1 MCALRR
7 ILEAQTAVSKVTKVT
22 LKTGKLAGM
31 VLVLGCLAS
40 LASGQRSEPAKTPG
54 PAESLYLKLRTVGL
68 DKTRVYKIRE
78 ASLERASL
86 AFFTG
91 AAILE
96 ETFSSAYLRFNDD
109 VYSELQPSLRTADD
123 PEAFAAEWNMTAHNL
138 AEEDALRLLLTFS
151 DSLPSSDKTASLNG
165 NDHFLHALVQGNKL
179 GTFDARYDSLMPEQI
194 SAGQHKKVEGQ
205 EYYDVW
211 ASFSAAGRG

>member
-22 LKTGKLAGM
+22 VKTGKLSGM
-31 VLVLGCLAS
+31 VLVLGFMVS
-40 LASGQRSEPAKTPG
+40 LAGGQQPAAADAPG

-68 DKTRVYKIRE
+68 DKSRVYKIRE
-78 ASLERASL
+78 ASLDRAELHISLDDGTIAFTEDAGGHITGAFFRGYGEVLVTPPNTMERASL
-86 AFFTG
+86 ALFTG

-123 PEAFAAEWNMTAHNL
+123 PDTFAEWNMTAHNL
-138 AEEDALRLLLTFS
+138 AEEDALRL
-151 DSLPSSDKTASLNG
+151 
-165 NDHFLHALVQGNKL
+165 
-179 GTFDARYDSLMPEQI
+179 
-194 SAGQHKKVEGQ
+194 
-205 EYYDVW
+205 
-211 ASFSAAGRG
+211 